1 MIHVTQRHCYNYNL
15 HMTGCK
21 DFTEASQRR
30 TEHDDDDE
38 PAAQNPDAASH
49 QPQSLN
55 QTPAGQEVGN
65 SQQVCI

>member
-1 MIHVTQRHCYNYNL
+1 
-15 HMTGCK
+15 MTGCK
-21 DFTEASQRR
+21 DFTEASSQRR

-38 PAAQNPDAASH
+38 PPAQNPDAASQ

-55 QTPAGQEVGN
+55 QTPAGQEVSN

>member
-15 HMTGCK
+15 RMTGCK

-38 PAAQNPDAASH
+38 PPAQNPDAASH

-55 QTPAGQEVGN
+55 QTPAGQEVSN